1 MESNVRENM
10 DKEAVSKPKNF
21 KELKKLGLRKLR
33 SLCVALD
40 LERNGTKRVLQDR
53 IATVLGIETCGSGH
67 SFTENKKVTLFG
79 DQEVKEAYQK
89 ILPLSRLRVDWS
101 YDCRSMPTFD
111 LARLKRYL
119 IHSTD
124 KTFDDDSLRAY
135 KTLRSYALFDEGHLD
150 KLEFYRH
157 QELPFCFFRYFDI
170 FFKFNVFK

>member
-10 DKEAVSKPKNF
+10 DKEAVSKPKIF

-150 KLEFYRH
+150 KLDIN
-157 QELPFCFFRYFDI
+157 LPLQTN
-170 FFKFNVFK
+170 FKYYSVNDFN